1 MLVCPFRVTSIADH
15 LNVGFALI
23 HKEVN
28 LSNFLLQGF
37 RTLKYFHS
45 NLILV
50 KSPSNLLFYTI
61 ELSRL
66 DYSFVSYESQP
77 LQTSHLFL
85 FPTPSQSE
93 KWIFTAKI
101 SFFLMGWSLHLNDTL
116 IFCILMLI
124 SEKLLMKW
132 LAWFLWETLKTA
144 QQFLSMIWLTLVGH
158 SH

>member
-28 LSNFLLQGF
+28 LSN
-37 RTLKYFHS
+37 HS
-45 NLILV
+45 NLV

-66 DYSFVSYESQP
+66 DYSFVGYESQP

-93 KWIFTAKI
+93 KWIFTANFKI

-116 IFCILMLI
+116 IFCMLTLI

-144 QQFLSMIWLTLVGH
+144 QQFLLMIWLTLVGH